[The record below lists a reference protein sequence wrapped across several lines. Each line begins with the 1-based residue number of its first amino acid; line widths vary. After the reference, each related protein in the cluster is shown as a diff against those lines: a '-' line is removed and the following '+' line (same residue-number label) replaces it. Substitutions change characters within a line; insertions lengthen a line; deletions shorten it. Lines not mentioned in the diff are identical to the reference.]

1 MSTSSGDTPPPRKR
15 LRQNP
20 PAKQDNEPRLFVPF
34 RALGLITDNVP
45 FVLQTRSHKG
55 ATDGPRIHLLTCLG
69 KSWALWEGGKMGLLF
84 VGPDAPEQI
93 TCLAMDDDAVLRAI
107 NPLGTTIS
115 FITIF
120 GTQILA
126 LTEDGRRMLLWDTSS
141 GDLDLT
147 IEFDVGFTATSILHP
162 ATYLNKVLVA
172 SAQGG
177 MQLWNIRSQT
187 CIHKFSSSR
196 LISAHNDS
204 ESNVPSCAIT
214 ALTQSPAIDVV
225 GIGFTSGEISV
236 YDVRADERLMRMLME
251 GGVRALGFRSD
262 GHPILASASSAGH
275 IALWD
280 LNSGGRLLH
289 MIRGAHDGAITAVE
303 WVPGQPVLISSGEDN
318 SVKQWLFD
326 SPTAAPRLLKFR
338 TGHHAPPHII
348 RYYGDDGKQL
358 LTASRD
364 RSLRC
369 TSVVR
374 DSRSFELSQG
384 SLAKKATALSIP
396 LASLKFPP
404 VTAISYSSARAKDW
418 DDILTGHTDETFART
433 WTMQSKK
440 LGKHSLGFADAAKGK
455 SKERVPLGSVKSVC
469 VTACGNFGLASSSTG
484 SVHMWNLQS
493 GIKRKSF
500 DVGSCPPEVSSRFQ
514 TGKKK
519 EGRSVT
525 GLASDSLNTTVIAS
539 TLDGTINF
547 FDFHTTKLEHTLTL
561 PSTAVSISLHRDS
574 GLLAVV
580 CDDMIVRIVDIETRR
595 IVRELGGFRARV
607 LDITWSPD
615 SRWLVTTSLDSIIRT
630 FDVPT
635 GRLIDA
641 FRTSSV
647 ATSLSFSPTNDFL
660 ATAHVDS
667 VGVYLW
673 ANRAQYAEVSFQSV
687 ADDDVKE
694 VKLPS
699 MQGTAEDQALDA
711 LSALTVQD
719 TPEDPFSTPPQLD
732 GDLIT
737 LTLLPRSRWQT
748 LLNLEVIQQRNKPKE
763 PPKAPEQAP
772 FFIPTLPGVEPRF
785 APKEKTAE
793 TKKDSRR
800 LQKAAEGTWSVFVE
814 KLTAWRRCWRFF
826 AKTLSPAA
834 IDLELRSLVMLDTL
848 KTFIVALTQR
858 LKSRRDFE
866 AIQTFQNV
874 FLRMHAEVIVENP
887 ELQAQ
892 LETLMQVQR
901 KESER
906 VLELLASSLAAA
918 STCIT
923 GLYAT
928 FTGKSQQKLATA
940 SAFNSAVT
948 AATFFTLREY
958 FFSPTIRFAADYS
971 GQQRALDR
979 DNATPENLSW
989 SGLRRHNLL
998 DSGLSGAATGGILR
1012 GLTSGRRSIGR
1023 AAITA
1028 GMACVLLQAAY
1039 NELGIQRIKYI
1050 GRLSQPKTS
1059 PTSPDTTKTSIG
1071 SRILGLL
1078 GAKPLSD
1085 EELLSKFRRERD
1097 KHLQRIQELE
1107 QELESEKEK

>member
-1 MSTSSGDTPPPRKR
+1 MVAASTSSEDTPPPRKR
-15 LRQNP
+15 LRTQNP
-20 PAKQDNEPRLFVPF
+20 QSKRIAGQEPRLFVPF

-45 FVLQTRSHKG
+45 FVLQTRSYKG

-84 VGPDAPEQI
+84 VGPDTPDQI
-93 TCLAMDDDAVLRAI
+93 SCLAMDGDAVWAASGPHVIKYLRGKEVLRGT
-107 NPLGTTIS
+107 NPLGTTLS

-120 GTQILA
+120 GTQILS
-126 LTEDGRRMLLWDTSS
+126 LTEDGRRMLLWETSTGELES
-141 GDLDLT
+141 T
-147 IEFDVGFTATSILHP
+147 IEFDMGFTATLILHP
-162 ATYLNKVLVA
+162 ATYLNKVLV
-172 SAQGG
+172 SSSQGN
-177 MQLWNIRSQT
+177 MELWNIRSQA
-187 CIHKFSSSR
+187 CIHKFSASR
-196 LISAHNDS
+196 LVSAPTAPETSD
-204 ESNVPSCAIT
+204 VPPCAIT

-236 YDVRADERLMRMLME
+236 YDVRADERLMRMFME

-262 GHPILASASSAGH
+262 GHPVLASASSVGH

-338 TGHHAPPHII
+338 SGHHAPPHII

-396 LASLKFPP
+396 LTSLKFPP
-404 VTAISYSSARAKDW
+404 IISMSYSPSRAKDW
-418 DDILTGHTDETFART
+418 DDIITGHTDETFART

-440 LGKHSLGFADAAKGK
+440 LGKHSLGFADISKGK
-455 SKERVPLGSVKSVC
+455 SKERGVLGSVKAVC

-484 SVHMWNLQS
+484 SVNMWNLQS
-493 GIKRKSF
+493 GIKRKTF
-500 DVGSCPPEVSSRFQ
+500 DIGPCPPDVATRFQ

-519 EGRSVT
+519 DGRNVT
-525 GLASDSLNTTVIAS
+525 GLACDALNTTVIAS

-561 PSTAVSISLHRDS
+561 PSTAVSILLHRDS

-580 CDDMIVRIVDIETRR
+580 CDDMVVRVVDIETRR
-595 IVRELGGFRARV
+595 VVRELGGFRARV
-607 LDITWSPD
+607 LDITFSPD
-615 SRWLVTTSLDSIIRT
+615 SRWLVTTSLDSVIRT

-647 ATSLSFSPTNDFL
+647 AISLSFSPTNDFL

-673 ANRAQYAEVSFQSV
+673 ANRAQYAEISFQSV
-687 ADDDVKE
+687 SDDDIADVQ
-694 VKLPS
+694 LPS
-699 MQGTAEDQALDA
+699 MQGVAEDEALDA
-711 LSALTVQD
+711 LSALTMQD

-772 FFIPTLPGVEPRF
+772 FFLPTLPGVEPRF
-785 APKEKTAE
+785 APEQKTVSE
-793 TKKDSRR
+793 TKKDTRR
-800 LQKAAEGTWSVFVE
+800 LVQAAASTRSVFLE
-814 KLTAWRRCWRFF
+814 TLTACDVSGDYEDFF
-826 AKTLSPAA
+826 SLAKTLSPAA
-834 IDLELRSLVMLDTL
+834 IDLELRSLVMLDSL

-866 AIQTFQNV
+866 AVQAFQNV

-887 ELQAQ
+887 ELQDS
-892 LETLMQVQR
+892 LNVLMSMQR

-906 VLELLASSLAAA
+906 VLELIASSL
-918 STCIT
+918 
-923 GLYAT
+923 G
-928 FTGKSQQKLATA
+928 
-940 SAFNSAVT
+940 
-948 AATFFTLREY
+948 TLGFVRE
-958 FFSPTIRFAADYS
+958 
-971 GQQRALDR
+971 
-979 DNATPENLSW
+979 
-989 SGLRRHNLL
+989 
-998 DSGLSGAATGGILR
+998 IL
-1012 GLTSGRRSIGR
+1012 
-1023 AAITA
+1023 
-1028 GMACVLLQAAY
+1028 
-1039 NELGIQRIKYI
+1039 
-1050 GRLSQPKTS
+1050 
-1059 PTSPDTTKTSIG
+1059 
-1071 SRILGLL
+1071 
-1078 GAKPLSD
+1078 
-1085 EELLSKFRRERD
+1085 
-1097 KHLQRIQELE
+1097 
-1107 QELESEKEK
+1107 

>member
-1 MSTSSGDTPPPRKR
+1 
-15 LRQNP
+15 
-20 PAKQDNEPRLFVPF
+20 
-34 RALGLITDNVP
+34 
-45 FVLQTRSHKG
+45 
-55 ATDGPRIHLLTCLG
+55 
-69 KSWALWEGGKMGLLF
+69 
-84 VGPDAPEQI
+84 
-93 TCLAMDDDAVLRAI
+93 
-107 NPLGTTIS
+107 
-115 FITIF
+115 
-120 GTQILA
+120 
-126 LTEDGRRMLLWDTSS
+126 MLLWDTSS
-141 GDLDLT
+141 GDLDST

-172 SAQGG
+172 SGQGS

-187 CIHKFSSSR
+187 CIHKFSASR
-196 LISAHNDS
+196 LVSAPNDS
-204 ESNVPSCAIT
+204 EPSDAPSCAIT

-236 YDVRADERLMRMLME
+236 YDVRADERLMRMFME
-251 GGVRALGFRSD
+251 GGVRALGFRSEI
-262 GHPILASASSAGH
+262 HRRASILASASSVGH

-326 SPTAAPRLLKFR
+326 SPTAAPRVLKFR
-338 TGHHAPPHII
+338 AGHHAPPHII

-384 SLAKKATALSIP
+384 SLAKKATTLSIP

-404 VTAISYSSARAKDW
+404 VTSISYSSSRAKDW

-455 SKERVPLGSVKSVC
+455 SKEGHSQSVC

-493 GIKRKSF
+493 GIKRKTF
-500 DVGSCPPEVSSRFQ
+500 DVGPCPPDVASRFQ

-561 PSTAVSISLHRDS
+561 PSSAVSILLHRDS

-580 CDDMIVRIVDIETRR
+580 CDDMVVRVVDVETRR

-615 SRWLVTTSLDSIIRT
+615 SRWLITTSLDSIIRT

-641 FRTSSV
+641 FRPSSV
-647 ATSLSFSPTNDFL
+647 ATSISFSPTNDFL

-687 ADDDVKE
+687 TDDDIND

-699 MQGTAEDQALDA
+699 MQGAAEDEALDA

-772 FFIPTLPGVEPRF
+772 FFLPTLPGVEPRF
-785 APKEKTAE
+785 APEQKTAAA
-793 TKKDSRR
+793 TQKDSRR
-800 LQKAAEGTWSVFVE
+800 LHQAAAGTQSVFLE
-814 KLTAWRRCWRFF
+814 KLTACDVAGDYEDFFSF

-834 IDLELRSLVMLDTL
+834 IDLELRSLVMLDSL

-866 AIQTFQNV
+866 AIQTFQNI
-874 FLRMHAEVIVENP
+874 IVENP
-887 ELQAQ
+887 ELQAG

-906 VLELLASSLAAA
+906 VLELLASSL
-918 STCIT
+918 
-923 GLYAT
+923 G
-928 FTGKSQQKLATA
+928 
-940 SAFNSAVT
+940 
-948 AATFFTLREY
+948 TLSFVRE
-958 FFSPTIRFAADYS
+958 T
-971 GQQRALDR
+971 L
-979 DNATPENLSW
+979 
-989 SGLRRHNLL
+989 
-998 DSGLSGAATGGILR
+998 
-1012 GLTSGRRSIGR
+1012 
-1023 AAITA
+1023 
-1028 GMACVLLQAAY
+1028 
-1039 NELGIQRIKYI
+1039 
-1050 GRLSQPKTS
+1050 
-1059 PTSPDTTKTSIG
+1059 
-1071 SRILGLL
+1071 
-1078 GAKPLSD
+1078 
-1085 EELLSKFRRERD
+1085 
-1097 KHLQRIQELE
+1097 
-1107 QELESEKEK
+1107 

>member
-1 MSTSSGDTPPPRKR
+1 MVASTSSEDTPPPRKR
-15 LRQNP
+15 LRQDP
-20 PAKQDNEPRLFVPF
+20 PLNREKQEPRLFVPF

-55 ATDGPRIHLLTCLG
+55 ATEGPRIHLLTCLG

-84 VGPDAPEQI
+84 VGPDAPGQI
-93 TCLAMDDDAVLRAI
+93 SCLAMDGDAVWAASGPHVLKYIRGKEVLRAT
-107 NPLGTTIS
+107 NPLGSTLS
-115 FITIF
+115 FIVIF

-126 LTEDGRRMLLWDTSS
+126 LTEDGRRMLLWDTPS
-141 GDLDLT
+141 GELDST
-147 IEFDVGFTATSILHP
+147 IEFDMGFTATSILHP
-162 ATYLNKVLVA
+162 ATYLNKVLV
-172 SAQGG
+172 SSSQGN

-187 CIHKFSSSR
+187 CIHKFSSFR
-196 LISAHNDS
+196 LVSAPSASEPND
-204 ESNVPSCAIT
+204 VPSCAIT

-236 YDVRADERLMRMLME
+236 YDVRADERLMRMFME
-251 GGVRALGFRSD
+251 GGVRSLGFRSD

-384 SLAKKATALSIP
+384 SLAKKATTLSIP

-404 VTAISYSSARAKDW
+404 ITSISYSSSRAKDW

-455 SKERVPLGSVKSVC
+455 SKERGVLGSVKSVC

-493 GIKRKSF
+493 GIKRKTF
-500 DVGSCPPEVSSRFQ
+500 DIGPCPPDVASRFQ

-525 GLASDSLNTTVIAS
+525 GLASDALNTTVIAS

-561 PSTAVSISLHRDS
+561 PSTAVSILLHRDS

-580 CDDMIVRIVDIETRR
+580 CDDMVVRVVDVETRR

-607 LDITWSPD
+607 LDITFSPD
-615 SRWLVTTSLDSIIRT
+615 SRWLITTSLDSIIRT

-673 ANRAQYAEVSFQSV
+673 ANRAQYAEISFQSV
-687 ADDDVKE
+687 AEDDIND

-699 MQGTAEDQALDA
+699 MQGVVEDEALDA
-711 LSALTVQD
+711 LSALTVPD

-772 FFIPTLPGVEPRF
+772 FFLPTLPGIEPRF
-785 APKEKTAE
+785 APEQKAAGE
-793 TKKDSRR
+793 TKKDTRR
-800 LQKAAEGTWSVFVE
+800 LQQAAAGTRSVFLE
-814 KLTAWRRCWRFF
+814 KLTACDVSGDYEDFFSF

-834 IDLELRSLVMLDTL
+834 IDLELRSLVMLDSL

-858 LKSRRDFE
+858 LRSHRDFE
-866 AIQTFQNV
+866 AVQTFQNV

-887 ELQAQ
+887 ELQAG
-892 LETLMQVQR
+892 LDTLMQVQR

-906 VLELLASSLAAA
+906 VLELIASSL
-918 STCIT
+918 
-923 GLYAT
+923 G
-928 FTGKSQQKLATA
+928 
-940 SAFNSAVT
+940 
-948 AATFFTLREY
+948 TLSFVRE
-958 FFSPTIRFAADYS
+958 T
-971 GQQRALDR
+971 L
-979 DNATPENLSW
+979 
-989 SGLRRHNLL
+989 
-998 DSGLSGAATGGILR
+998 
-1012 GLTSGRRSIGR
+1012 
-1023 AAITA
+1023 
-1028 GMACVLLQAAY
+1028 
-1039 NELGIQRIKYI
+1039 
-1050 GRLSQPKTS
+1050 
-1059 PTSPDTTKTSIG
+1059 
-1071 SRILGLL
+1071 
-1078 GAKPLSD
+1078 
-1085 EELLSKFRRERD
+1085 
-1097 KHLQRIQELE
+1097 
-1107 QELESEKEK
+1107 